1 MLDVPNNIEKLIP
14 AIRAAF
20 PGVQVKQLQTS
31 LPADD
36 DGLWF
41 VTHPD
46 ADVEVQVESHDGEF
60 PFLIENS
67 KNDTRVTT
75 SDIDETIAALRWTL
89 GRYQTHDTSAA

>member
-1 MLDVPNNIEKLIP
+1 MKAIEQLIP
-14 AIRAAF
+14 AIKAAL

-41 VTHPD
+41 VTHP
-46 ADVEVQVESHDGEF
+46 AYDVEINLESFTGEF

-67 KNDTRVTT
+67 RNDTRVTT
-75 SDIDETIAALRWTL
+75 NDIDETIAALKWTL
-89 GRYQTHDTSAA
+89 GRYKAQDSSAA